1 MSMLA
6 IFRCNLVS
14 HMCKYEWFETGSVL
28 STSIKLPSGLLI
40 YSLNLI
46 SIVYK
51 SDYRQCGW
59 NICCVLLLMT
69 VMLEDCMFSWQVK
82 QAETILAVNHR
93 EGSIASAGLPFS
105 SAALCWVWTGA
116 GSGTGHAWMSCGPIL
131 WSIPTRIT
139 RDSGSY
145 S

>member
-1 MSMLA
+1 MSMMA
-6 IFRCNLVS
+6 IFRCNYVS
-14 HMCKYEWFETGSVL
+14 HMCIYEGFEIGSML
-28 STSIKLPSGLLI
+28 RAPIKLPSGLLV
-40 YSLNLI
+40 YNLNLI

-51 SDYRQCGW
+51 SESWQCGW
-59 NICCVLLLMT
+59 NICCVLLLVT

-105 SAALCWVWTGA
+105 SAALCGIWTGTR
-116 GSGTGHAWMSCGPIL
+116 SGTGHAWMSRGPIL

>member
-6 IFRCNLVS
+6 IFRCNCVS
-14 HMCKYEWFETGSVL
+14 HMHKHERFETGSML
-28 STSIKLPSGLLI
+28 RTIKLPSGHLV
-40 YSLNLI
+40 YSLDFFR
-46 SIVYK
+46 IVYK
-51 SDYRQCGW
+51 SGYWQCPW

-105 SAALCWVWTGA
+105 STALCWVWTGT
-116 GSGTGHAWMSCGPIL
+116 GSGTGHAWMSCGSIL
-131 WSIPTRIT
+131 WGISTRIT